1 MKFFKDELK
10 KIRAF
15 VFDVDGVLSHQSQNL
30 TPDGELIRTSCT
42 KDGYAIMYAI
52 RKGYIIAVISG
63 GGAPGVRERLEKL
76 GVRPEDIYLKV
87 ANKTEALAEIEQR
100 YSLDKEAIMYMGDD
114 IPDLPV
120 LQLVGLSCAPADA
133 VDTVLKSVD
142 FVSSRAGGRGAVREM
157 AEKILMSQGVWDDL
171 IDRFYFHPDAPR
183 FR

>member
-114 IPDLPV
+114 IPDYEV
-120 LQLVGLSCAPADA
+120 MQSVGLPCCPADA
-133 VDTVLKSVD
+133 VPEIKSVATYI
-142 FVSSRAGGRGAVREM
+142 SPHKGGYGCGRDVIEQVMKAQRKWFGEEAF
-157 AEKILMSQGVWDDL
+157 GW
-171 IDRFYFHPDAPR
+171 
-183 FR
+183 

>member
-76 GVRPEDIYLKV
+76 GFKVDRTFESHPIDQAGADHGIKDGCNMKALGSYPEIRQIWVNHLYENWNDDSAWENGEDYQP
-87 ANKTEALAEIEQR
+87 EA
-100 YSLDKEAIMYMGDD
+100 
-114 IPDLPV
+114 
-120 LQLVGLSCAPADA
+120 
-133 VDTVLKSVD
+133 
-142 FVSSRAGGRGAVREM
+142 
-157 AEKILMSQGVWDDL
+157 
-171 IDRFYFHPDAPR
+171 
-183 FR
+183 

>member
-114 IPDLPV
+114 IPDYKVMTQVGLPV
-120 LQLVGLSCAPADA
+120 CPLDA
-133 VDTVLKSVD
+133 CEEIKSVARYISDITGGDGCVRDVSSQVLKAKGDWMDTNCYVKS
-142 FVSSRAGGRGAVREM
+142 M
-157 AEKILMSQGVWDDL
+157 
-171 IDRFYFHPDAPR
+171 
-183 FR
+183 

>member
-76 GVRPEDIYLKV
+76 GVRPEDIRTTLF
-87 ANKTEALAEIEQR
+87 AGQR
-100 YSLDKEAIMYMGDD
+100 SHYVYGRRHS
-114 IPDLPV
+114 
-120 LQLVGLSCAPADA
+120 GL
-133 VDTVLKSVD
+133 
-142 FVSSRAGGRGAVREM
+142 
-157 AEKILMSQGVWDDL
+157 
-171 IDRFYFHPDAPR
+171 
-183 FR
+183 

>member
-87 ANKTEALAEIEQR
+87 
-100 YSLDKEAIMYMGDD
+100 G
-114 IPDLPV
+114 LPV
-120 LQLVGLSCAPADA
+120 CPLDA
-133 VDTVLKSVD
+133 CEEIKSVARYISDITGGDGCVRDVISQVLKAKGDWMDTNCYVKS
-142 FVSSRAGGRGAVREM
+142 M
-157 AEKILMSQGVWDDL
+157 
-171 IDRFYFHPDAPR
+171 
-183 FR
+183 

>member
-114 IPDLPV
+114 IPDYEV
-120 LQLVGLSCAPADA
+120 MQLVGLPCCPADA
-133 VDTVLKSVD
+133 VPEIKSVATYI
-142 FVSSRAGGRGAVREM
+142 SPHKGGYGCGRDVIEQVMKAQRKWFGEEAF
-157 AEKILMSQGVWDDL
+157 GW
-171 IDRFYFHPDAPR
+171 
-183 FR
+183 

>member
-87 ANKTEALAEIEQR
+87 ANKTEALAEMQKIEKQ
-100 YSLDKEAIMYMGDD
+100 YPWEKEAIMYMGDD
-114 IPDLPV
+114 IPDYKVMTQVGLPV
-120 LQLVGLSCAPADA
+120 CPLDA
-133 VDTVLKSVD
+133 CEEIKSVARYISDITGGDGCVRDVISQVLKAKGDWMDTNCYVKS
-142 FVSSRAGGRGAVREM
+142 M
-157 AEKILMSQGVWDDL
+157 
-171 IDRFYFHPDAPR
+171 
-183 FR
+183 

>member
-76 GVRPEDIYLKV
+76 GFKVDRTFESHPTDQAGADHGIKDGCNMKPLGSYPEIRQIWVNHLYENWNDDSAWENGEDYQP
-87 ANKTEALAEIEQR
+87 EA
-100 YSLDKEAIMYMGDD
+100 
-114 IPDLPV
+114 
-120 LQLVGLSCAPADA
+120 
-133 VDTVLKSVD
+133 
-142 FVSSRAGGRGAVREM
+142 
-157 AEKILMSQGVWDDL
+157 
-171 IDRFYFHPDAPR
+171 
-183 FR
+183 

>member
-63 GGAPGVRERLEKL
+63 GGALGVRERLEKL
-76 GVRPEDIYLKV
+76 GFRPEDIYLKV

-114 IPDLPV
+114 IPDYKVMTQVGLPV
-120 LQLVGLSCAPADA
+120 CPLDA
-133 VDTVLKSVD
+133 CEEIKSVARYISDITGGDGCVRDVISQVLKAKGDWMDTNCYVKS
-142 FVSSRAGGRGAVREM
+142 M
-157 AEKILMSQGVWDDL
+157 
-171 IDRFYFHPDAPR
+171 
-183 FR
+183 

>member
-87 ANKTEALAEIEQR
+87 ANKTEALAEI
-100 YSLDKEAIMYMGDD
+100 MYMGDD
-114 IPDLPV
+114 IPDYKVMTQVGLPV
-120 LQLVGLSCAPADA
+120 CPLDA
-133 VDTVLKSVD
+133 CEEIKSVARYISDITGGDGCVRDVISQVLKAKGDWMDTNCYVKS
-142 FVSSRAGGRGAVREM
+142 M
-157 AEKILMSQGVWDDL
+157 
-171 IDRFYFHPDAPR
+171 
-183 FR
+183 

>member
-76 GVRPEDIYLKV
+76 GVRPEDNNVIHWTKKPLCIW
-87 ANKTEALAEIEQR
+87 AT
-100 YSLDKEAIMYMGDD
+100 
-114 IPDLPV
+114 
-120 LQLVGLSCAPADA
+120 
-133 VDTVLKSVD
+133 T
-142 FVSSRAGGRGAVREM
+142 
-157 AEKILMSQGVWDDL
+157 
-171 IDRFYFHPDAPR
+171 
-183 FR
+183 FRIIK

>member
-63 GGAPGVRERLEKL
+63 VRERLEKL

-114 IPDLPV
+114 IPDYEVMQIAGLPA
-120 LQLVGLSCAPADA
+120 CPADA
-133 VDTVLKSVD
+133 APEIKQIARYISPFGGGQGCGRDIIEQIL
-142 FVSSRAGGRGAVREM
+142 RAQG
-157 AEKILMSQGVWDDL
+157 KWMSDKTAFGW
-171 IDRFYFHPDAPR
+171 
-183 FR
+183 